1 MIRATPGSRFTWA
14 VHWEWKFPLTVW
26 FISSLLIQAWGTLIW
41 SLRLINPENMSS
53 RYFGVAPITVGLHGA
68 ILGIWQR
75 WDAIHYQ
82 RIAQSGYTNE
92 VLSAFF
98 PLYPLLGRL
107 VASIT
112 HTHVLV
118 GLLVVANLAYA
129 GSLILL
135 YRLTAEWF
143 DPDLAHYTTVFLA
156 LFPYAYF
163 LHAPYTEAPALALIT
178 AALYAARR
186 RRWITAGLIGL
197 FAGLVRASVF
207 PLVGAL
213 LWIAWE
219 DRKRLPYS
227 RQILHCA
234 LAAAPIVGNGL
245 FILWRMVQGFP
256 PLQQTMQKYWMR
268 SLAPPWEVVVEVF
281 KAYRAQELALDF
293 WFNIITL
300 LIVAALNLWGWKLL
314 PPALRIFQVS
324 LIGFFLLNS
333 VPHAPLQSFGRYTLI
348 LFPNYILLAA
358 WAKTPAR
365 RLAAVGGLG
374 FLQLMLAGM
383 FFMWW
388 FTG

>member
-1 MIRATPGSRFTWA
+1 MPGSRFAWA
-14 VHWEWKFPLTVW
+14 VHWEWKFPLAVW
-26 FISSLLIQAWGTLIW
+26 FFSSLLIQAWGALIW
-41 SLRLINPENMSS
+41 SLRLIHPERMRL
-53 RYFGVAPITVGLHGA
+53 RYFGVAPITAGPQGM
-68 ILGIWQR
+68 IIGIWQR

-82 RIAQSGYTNE
+82 RIAQGGYTNDL
-92 VLSAFF
+92 LSAFF
-98 PLYPLLGRL
+98 PLYPIFGRL
-107 VASIT
+107 VAAVT
-112 HTHVLV
+112 QTHVLV
-118 GLLVVANLAYA
+118 GLLIVANLAYA
-129 GSLILL
+129 GSLFVV

-143 DPDLAHYTTVFLA
+143 DPGLARYATVYLA

-178 AALYAARR
+178 AAIYVARR
-186 RRWITAGLIGL
+186 RQWIAAGLIGL
-197 FAGLVRASVF
+197 CAGLVRASVF

-213 LWIAWE
+213 LWMTWE
-219 DRKRLPYS
+219 DRNRLHHS
-227 RQILHCA
+227 RLLLRCA
-234 LAAAPIVGNGL
+234 SAAAPLVGNGL
-245 FILWRMVQGFP
+245 FIVWRMAYGFP

-268 SLAPPWEVVVEVF
+268 SLAPPWEVMGEVL
-281 KAYRAQELALDF
+281 KAYRTQGLALDF

-300 LIVAALNLWGWKLL
+300 LAVAALNIWGWKLL
-314 PPALRIFQVS
+314 PPALRIYQVS

-333 VPHAPLQSFGRYTLI
+333 IPHAPLQSFGRYTLI

-365 RLAAVGGLG
+365 RLVVVSGLG